1 LFYFYINSLFTF
13 GRYIKSGKMA
23 KNPSSPYISNPER
36 LADVIAAI
44 QAMSKYK
51 YYKLDF
57 SSWAD

>member
-1 LFYFYINSLFTF
+1 
-13 GRYIKSGKMA
+13 MA